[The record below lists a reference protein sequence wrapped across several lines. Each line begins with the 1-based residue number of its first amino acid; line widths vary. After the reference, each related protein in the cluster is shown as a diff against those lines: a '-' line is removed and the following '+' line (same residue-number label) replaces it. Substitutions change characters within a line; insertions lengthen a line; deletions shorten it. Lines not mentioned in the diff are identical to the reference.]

1 MSYGSG
7 SRASGLS
14 RKTRKQD
21 EVLHQSSGTQFDPA
35 VVKSFV
41 RFAQSEMSAVLEAVG
56 VSDADTF

>member
-1 MSYGSG
+1 
-7 SRASGLS
+7 LS

-21 EVLHQSSGTQFDPA
+21 EALHQSSGTQFDPA